1 MFAKLWR
8 WAKRRHPKKSGHWIA
23 AKYWRLETGHWDFAT
38 KEGVKLYQ
46 HTRKAIQRHIKV
58 KGTASPYDGNTIY
71 WAKRLRDNPILS
83 STLAR
88 LLQRDQG
95 KCRWCER
102 TFKDGDLIEIDHITP
117 KAKAEGKNSVTNSP
131 YTDIAMTSGTQK
143 RPPRGTHDKSL
154 FIEEPDAGKF
164 ASPFWRRA
172 GAGDC
177 SCLASDSCHS

>member
-1 MFAKLWR
+1 MMDTQEVLIEHLNPVIRGWVNNYSTVVSAKIFGKMSALMFAKLWR

-23 AKYWRLETGHWDFAT
+23 AKYWRLETGNWDFAP
-38 KEGVKLYQ
+38 KEGIKLYQ

-102 TFKDGDLIEIDHITP
+102 TFKDDDLIE
-117 KAKAEGKNSVTNSP
+117 
-131 YTDIAMTSGTQK
+131 
-143 RPPRGTHDKSL
+143 
-154 FIEEPDAGKF
+154 
-164 ASPFWRRA
+164 
-172 GAGDC
+172 
-177 SCLASDSCHS
+177 